1 MYKRQDWYDDN
12 LAEIT
17 QLKKILNEGFMK
29 CSLAGKK
36 IVLSDGFS
44 DGYEFTYK
52 MLKRCILITLYS

>member
-1 MYKRQDWYDDN
+1 
-12 LAEIT
+12 
-17 QLKKILNEGFMK
+17 MK